1 MRSALDGGDGL
12 PHFFEAFP
20 NQSVEAVGALLER
33 PHLEYFLR
41 RRLGNGAQLNSAF
54 RLRRNSLFERFGI
67 ALDEPLR

>member
-12 PHFFEAFP
+12 QHFSGAFP
-20 NQSVEAVGALLER
+20 IQSVEAVGALLER

-54 RLRRNSLFERFGI
+54 RLRRNSLLQRFGI
-67 ALDEPLR
+67 AVD